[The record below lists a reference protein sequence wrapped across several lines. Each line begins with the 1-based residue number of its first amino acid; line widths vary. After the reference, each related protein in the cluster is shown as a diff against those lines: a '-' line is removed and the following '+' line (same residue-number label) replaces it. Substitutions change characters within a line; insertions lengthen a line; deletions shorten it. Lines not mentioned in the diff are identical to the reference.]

1 MPNHFHFL
9 IRIKS
14 AHYLETLTGFKTL
27 SGLTTTEKEK
37 LISKHLSLQFS
48 HLFNSYTQALNK
60 QENRKGALFMR
71 PFKRIRVNETKYL
84 IKLVHYIHFNP
95 VESKL
100 CYLPEEWPHSSYPNL
115 ISNKPTFIDRSVLI
129 NWFDDL
135 QNFKYIHKSKSEKIN
150 F

>member
-1 MPNHFHFL
+1 
-9 IRIKS
+9 
-14 AHYLETLTGFKTL
+14 
-27 SGLTTTEKEK
+27 
-37 LISKHLSLQFS
+37 
-48 HLFNSYTQALNK
+48 
-60 QENRKGALFMR
+60 MR